1 MDEMQNDLSEKIEN
15 LRYSISR
22 LINLNIVREKGNFPS
37 QPYQN
42 PKGIHKVEA
51 KKGETSMVRKVKA
64 VMVDQPT
71 FKPKHDEG
79 LPEPSNLFATPS
91 PWTRR
96 KEMEPLLNE
105 VEI

>member
-22 LINLNIVREKGNFPS
+22 LINLNIEQEKGNFPS

-51 KKGETSMVRKVKA
+51 QKEETSMVRKVKV
-64 VMVDQPT
+64 VMVD
-71 FKPKHDEG
+71 
-79 LPEPSNLFATPS
+79 
-91 PWTRR
+91 
-96 KEMEPLLNE
+96 
-105 VEI
+105 